1 MMPPL
6 SCVPGPVFW
15 RPTKIMNMRDLS
27 KDDDFL
33 SHLLV
38 EKLGTGTV
46 PLLVHKMDSSR
57 RLPKTDADDLLQIVR
72 RLVVTKGP
80 VQQVTRQAVDE
91 LLVLPPI
98 RYYLKQYTQKQIN
111 AFATHASRYFE
122 LYHPSGYIEIAHT
135 SRYSHHTGK
144 SELCIL
150 ATRHLAPGTVITE
163 LKGSMANLTD
173 EEDKELKRTDL
184 RNSDIRRDFS
194 VIHSKQMKKNHLFLG
209 PARFVNHDCA
219 NNCELFREGK
229 YITFRVLRPIA
240 VGEEITAHYG
250 DGYFGRKNRHCLC
263 ETCEKRG
270 RGGYAPDHTD
280 EDPPISSDSESDG
293 DSDLDS
299 DSESNESNS
308 DDERKKPALNLNE
321 RRTRRGCTLDDDADD
336 VVPIPDPKAAAADG
350 EIELLAE
357 VDTASDLTSL
367 PPSRAQSS
375 SAIHAV
381 AGPSSLP
388 TPETPGMASPAPS
401 ALTSLSTAMTPR
413 SSSALTSLSSTDDLP
428 STPKKNQSTPF
439 RSITST
445 RGQKAKEASA
455 PISAPSKQLM
465 TPPLSEDPDTPT
477 KRLTRSA
484 SAHMLSS
491 KRDTGNNKGK
501 QKASETSTPQPTPS
515 SGRTRKGKEKEE
527 VDVKKE
533 EAEPRMLRARP
544 SLPAM
549 VEVSKEPPPKREVP
563 KGPDGKPLPICSTCS
578 NVLPVI
584 SVDSKVVWGLEPIS
598 KKKGKQDCPRCIRH
612 FAIYGQP
619 WPCRISVHGP
629 VFLLPTPREEATP
642 VESVSRRVSKK
653 ALSVLDRKLAAAA
666 AAASASASPK
676 SHKRHRVEE
685 ERPQLK
691 RRKTEPASRVETSK
705 SLKGKRPYNRK
716 TELTRGGRHSLPNLL
731 HTEKDGRKRGRPK
744 ASTTESPRKSEARD
758 EEPEPEQPQDAE
770 GKAQRGGPRGS
781 RKKKSS
787 TPQPTLSRAQRAE
800 EREKVRLWL
809 KKKAEEEAAE
819 EDSDGRDNAVG
830 DHSPRKRSSEDVEEL
845 EDHPRRKVRR
855 AKEKVMPA
863 QRVLPRPSSGF
874 RGGQLFAKPNPLS
887 YALHAWGSPLLS
899 TASSSEDELPPVTPE
914 DDRIVDLH
922 SEGCGPTF
930 VSPPPAI
937 DLAFKPT
944 PFSFARRRWGS
955 SISPLDDS
963 LERRRAFI
971 KVRDEVTSAD
981 QDSLSDLSGGEKEPL
996 FSNGERNL
1004 SSRRSRVDSSVRL
1017 PWCPDSIK
1025 NNTVDAANVQTRRSI
1040 SPFDSLSESSE
1051 DKDESPS
1058 QYTASPSVPTLI
1070 RPRWYPELVDHSPDA
1085 GRFLSPVSS
1094 LSSLPSAPESP
1105 QAKDADNLLHTPGQ
1119 ASPRASLSAASI
1131 ILKGYKPSSFLSENL
1146 VSSPNLVD
1154 AGWDSFS
1161 SPLSTPLSSP
1171 LSSPLSTL

>member
-1 MMPPL
+1 
-6 SCVPGPVFW
+6 
-15 RPTKIMNMRDLS
+15 MNMRDLS

-80 VQQVTRQAVDE
+80 VPLVTRQAVDE

-98 RYYLKQYTQKQIN
+98 RYYLKNYTQKQIN

-122 LYHPSGYIEIAHT
+122 LYHPSGCIEIAHT

-240 VGEEITAHYG
+240 IGEEITAHYG

-280 EDPPISSDSESDG
+280 EDPPISSDSESDS

-299 DSESNESNS
+299 DSDSNASHS
-308 DDERKKPALNLNE
+308 DGERKKPTLNLNE
-321 RRTRRGCTLDDDADD
+321 RRTRRGVYAVMPEGDDSDESDNDADD
-336 VVPIPDPKAAAADG
+336 GVLTCGPMDAVGGG
-350 EIELLAE
+350 EIELAAE
-357 VDTASDLTSL
+357 VDRASDLTSL
-367 PPSRAQSS
+367 PPSRAQSN
-375 SAIHAV
+375 SALSAV

-388 TPETPGMASPAPS
+388 TPETPGMTSPAPS
-401 ALTSLSTAMTPR
+401 ALTSLSPAMTAR
-413 SSSALTSLSSTDDLP
+413 SSSALTSLSSADDLP
-428 STPKKNQSTPF
+428 STPKSSQSTPF
-439 RSITST
+439 RSIIFT
-445 RGQKAKEASA
+445 RGQKAKESA
-455 PISAPSKQLM
+455 TPTAALAKQLM

-484 SAHMLSS
+484 SAIMMSS
-491 KRDTGNNKGK
+491 KQGSDNDKGKGK
-501 QKASETSTPQPTPS
+501 QKVSQASTPAPAPTPLS
-515 SGRTRKGKEKEE
+515 ARTRKGKEKEE

-544 SLPAM
+544 SAPA
-549 VEVSKEPPPKREVP
+549 VIEVNKEPPPKREIP

-584 SVDSKVVWGLEPIS
+584 SVDSKVVWGLEPSS
-598 KKKGKQDCPRCIRH
+598 KKKKKQDCPSRCIRH

-642 VESVSRRVSKK
+642 VESASRRVNKK

-666 AAASASASPK
+666 AVASASPK
-676 SHKRHRVEE
+676 SRKRQREEE
-685 ERPQLK
+685 ERPMLK
-691 RRKTEPASRVETSK
+691 RRKTEPVLRVETSK
-705 SLKGKRPYNRK
+705 SQKSKHLKS
-716 TELTRGGRHSLPNLL
+716 GRHSLPGSKVL
-731 HTEKDGRKRGRPK
+731 HTYGRHNKKGRKPR
-744 ASTTESPRKSEARD
+744 SPSPTKSD
-758 EEPEPEQPQDAE
+758 EEPQSEAEEPPEEVEKVEVVP
-770 GKAQRGGPRGS
+770 KVR
-781 RKKKSS
+781 RKKKAS
-787 TPQPTLSRAQRAE
+787 TPQPILSRAERAE
-800 EREKVRLWL
+800 EREKIRRWL
-809 KKKAEEEAAE
+809 QKKREEEA
-819 EDSDGRDNAVG
+819 EDSAGDDGDA
-830 DHSPRKRSSEDVEEL
+830 PARKRSSADIDDL
-845 EDHPRRKVRR
+845 EDHPKRKVPR
-855 AKEKVMPA
+855 AKEKQLPL
-863 QRVLPRPSSGF
+863 QKVLPRPSSGF
-874 RGGQLFAKPNPLS
+874 RGGQLFSKPNPLS
-887 YALHAWGSPLLS
+887 YALHAWASPLVS

-914 DDRIVDLH
+914 DEPTVDLPLDT
-922 SEGCGPTF
+922 C
-930 VSPPPAI
+930 SPPFTSPPTI
-937 DLAFKPT
+937 DLTFKPT

-955 SISPLDDS
+955 GSTPP
-963 LERRRAFI
+963 
-971 KVRDEVTSAD
+971 RDESKRRVSGNRRDSTSGD
-981 QDSLSDLSGGEKEPL
+981 EHGLSDMSEAEKDHLFFSGNSHP
-996 FSNGERNL
+996 
-1004 SSRRSRVDSSVRL
+1004 SSVSHDSAADPVRL
-1017 PWCPDSIK
+1017 PWCPAPVDDDS
-1025 NNTVDAANVQTRRSI
+1025 T
-1040 SPFDSLSESSE
+1040 SPFAQHTDRYPSPISSLDSLSESSQ
-1051 DKDESPS
+1051 DI
-1058 QYTASPSVPTLI
+1058 VRLVHHCPTCL
-1070 RPRWYPELVDHSPDA
+1070 A
-1085 GRFLSPVSS
+1085 
-1094 LSSLPSAPESP
+1094 
-1105 QAKDADNLLHTPGQ
+1105 
-1119 ASPRASLSAASI
+1119 
-1131 ILKGYKPSSFLSENL
+1131 NL
-1146 VSSPNLVD
+1146 VL
-1154 AGWDSFS
+1154 AG
-1161 SPLSTPLSSP
+1161 
-1171 LSSPLSTL
+1171 